1 MATSDE
7 RMKILTM
14 IGENKISAEEGARL
28 LQALQQGS
36 KRNADERPRDP
47 RWLRVKVTDTRLN
60 KPKVNI
66 NLPMSLVNVGIKLG
80 ARFIPADKEADFAGV
95 LQAIRSGA
103 TGKVFEYEDRDDAEK
118 VEIWVE

>member
-80 ARFIPADKEADFAGV
+80 ARFIPSDKEADFAGV